1 MGRVCRETFDRV
13 VSGCNNFQCTSFTNC
28 NSFQCNSFTNC
39 NSIQCTSFT
48 GCSWWN
54 VPCKVARGVCLA
66 AAAVARAACWV
77 ARAACIAA
85 AAVAVAACFV
95 ARAACVAAAAV
106 ARAACIAAA
115 AVALAACAVVNFVLD
130 AIAFVVELILSIPV
144 LGGIIRTILNWV
156 TEIIWRL
163 VGLLDFVA
171 SLIGIRLRKK
181 MYFGVIVPS
190 VNSIPIVPDVD
201 IQRQVDAAISFYDS
215 SCNINLIFSG
225 ICHTDISPPDG
236 GLNFA
241 CDAGGFASDFGLAGS
256 YFEFAAAT
264 CKFED
269 GFRRI
274 IGLGAEI
281 IVFIVQNV
289 QDAPPTFT
297 NGCSFAST
305 HNYVVI
311 EAKPTDQA
319 FVAAHEMG
327 HACWL
332 PHDSDTANLMNPIT
346 PAAGPTLTN
355 LQIAVVRWSKH
366 CVYF

>member
-1 MGRVCRETFDRV
+1 MARVCREVYDRV
-13 VSGCNNFQCTSFTNC
+13 VGNCNSIQCTSFTNC
-28 NSFQCNSFTNC
+28 NN
-39 NSIQCTSFT
+39 IQCTSFT

-77 ARAACIAA
+77 ARGVCVAA
-85 AAVAVAACFV
+85 AAVARAACWV

-106 ARAACIAAA
+106 ARAACVAAA
-115 AVALAACAVVNFVLD
+115 AIALAACVVVNFVLD
-130 AIAFVVELILSIPV
+130 VVGFIVELILSIPII
-144 LGGIIRTILNWV
+144 GGIIRTILNWL
-156 TEIIWRL
+156 TEIIWRI
-163 VGLLDFVA
+163 VGIFDFLA
-171 SLIGIRLRKK
+171 SLAGIRLRKK

-190 VNSIPIVPDVD
+190 VNSTPIVPDVD
-201 IQRQVDAAISFYDS
+201 IQRQVDAAVGFYDQT
-215 SCNINLIFSG
+215 CNINLIFTG
-225 ICHTDISPPDG
+225 ICHTDIAPPEA

-241 CDAGGFASDFGLAGS
+241 CDAGGFFNDWWLAGS
-256 YFEFAAAT
+256 YFELAAAT
-264 CKFED
+264 CKFKD
-269 GFRRI
+269 SFRRV

-289 QDAPPTFT
+289 QDAPPKFT

-332 PHDSDTANLMNPIT
+332 PHDGDPANLMSPIT
-346 PAAGPTLTN
+346 PAANPTLTN

>member
-1 MGRVCRETFDRV
+1 VARGICVAAFAVAQAAC
-13 VSGCNNFQCTSFTNC
+13 
-28 NSFQCNSFTNC
+28 
-39 NSIQCTSFT
+39 
-48 GCSWWN
+48 WL
-54 VPCKVARGVCLA
+54 ARGVC
-66 AAAVARAACWV
+66 V
-77 ARAACIAA
+77 AA

-115 AVALAACAVVNFVLD
+115 AVALAACAVANFVLD
-130 AIAFVVELILSIPV
+130 AIAFVVELVLSIPII
-144 LGGIIRTILNWV
+144 GGIIRTILNWV
-156 TEIIWRL
+156 TEIIWRA
-163 VGLLDFVA
+163 VGLIDFVA
-171 SLIGIRLRKK
+171 SLVGIRPRKK

-190 VNSIPIVPDVD
+190 VNSVPIVPDVD
-201 IQRQVDAAISFYDS
+201 IQRQVNAAITFYDS

-225 ICHTDISPPDG
+225 ICHTDIPPPDA
-236 GLNFA
+236 GLNFS
-241 CDAGGFASDFGLAGS
+241 CDAGGFFNDWWLAGS
-256 YFEFAAAT
+256 YFELAAAT

-269 GFRRI
+269 SFRRV

-289 QDAPPTFT
+289 ADAPPVFT

-332 PHDSDTANLMNPIT
+332 SHVSGPTNLMNPIT

-355 LQIAVVRWSKH
+355 VQIALVRWSKH

>member
-1 MGRVCRETFDRV
+1 MGRVCRETYDQV
-13 VSGCNNFQCTSFTNC
+13 VGNCNSIGCTNFTNC
-28 NSFQCNSFTNC
+28 DDIQCNSFTNC
-39 NSIQCTSFT
+39 DDIQCNSFT

-54 VPCKVARGVCLA
+54 VPCKVARGICLA
-66 AAAVARAACWV
+66 AAAIARGACWIARGVCVAAAAIALAACW
-77 ARAACIAA
+77 
-85 AAVAVAACFV
+85 V

-115 AVALAACAVVNFVLD
+115 AVALVICRIANFLLD
-130 AIAFVVELILSIPV
+130 AVAFLVELILSIPII
-144 LGGIIRTILNWV
+144 GGIIRTILNWV
-156 TEIIWRL
+156 TEVIWRV
-163 VGLLDFVA
+163 VGLVDFVG

-190 VNSIPIVPDVD
+190 VDSVPIVPDAD
-201 IQRQVDAAISFYDS
+201 IQRQVDAAIAFYDS

-225 ICHTDISPPDG
+225 ICHTDIPPPDA

-241 CDAGGFASDFGLAGS
+241 CDAGGFFNDWWLAGS
-256 YFEFAAAT
+256 YFELAAAT

-269 GFRRI
+269 SFRRI

-281 IVFIVQNV
+281 IVFIVQDV
-289 QDAPPTFT
+289 TGGK

-332 PHDSDTANLMNPIT
+332 SHVSDPANLMNPST
-346 PAAGPTLTN
+346 PAAGPILTN
-355 LQIAVVRWSKH
+355 VQIALVRWSKH